1 MTDQL
6 IPVPFY
12 DDTLVLVDHAGQPF
26 VAMKPIVD
34 NMGLYWTGQHA
45 KLTDKFGSVIQII
58 CTTGAD
64 GKQYDMVC
72 LPLRKI
78 PAFLYSVNPSK
89 VKPELR
95 EKIVRYQDECDDALW
110 DYWTTGSASRPGAA
124 INDAQFISLNRAAT
138 ALLQLL
144 QRETDPEARRYVHD
158 QLVAVS
164 QKLGIKPPAL
174 EKIGRPALPDHE
186 SPLLEEFWDAV
197 DMMLADPDNSLN
209 HARSRGQIALNLPQ
223 LRAAAAARKLPLPD
237 MAELRGVLRACRDP
251 QFLAMKSVNS
261 PHLNATIKCWIFTD
275 RPDPSTLPLFSM
287 LQA

>member
-12 DDTLVLVDHAGQPF
+12 EDTLVLADHAGQPF
-26 VAMKPIVD
+26 VAMKPIVE
-34 NMGLYWTGQHA
+34 NMGLAWQSQHV
-45 KLTDKFGSVIQII
+45 KLTDKFSSTITII
-58 CTTGAD
+58 VTVGED
-64 GKQYDMVC
+64 GKNREMVC

-95 EKIVRYQDECDDALW
+95 EKIVRYQAECDDALW
-110 DYWTTGSASRPGAA
+110 DYWANGSASRPAAA

-144 QRETDPEARRYVHD
+144 QSETDPEARRYVHD

-174 EKIGRPALPDHE
+174 EKIGRAALPDHE

-197 DMMLADPDNSLN
+197 DVLLADPENSLN

-237 MAELRGVLRACRDP
+237 MAELRRVLRACRDP
-251 QFLAMKSVNS
+251 HFVAMKSVNS

-275 RPDPSTLPLFSM
+275 RPDPSTPSLFST
-287 LQA
+287 LSA

>member
-12 DDTLVLVDHAGQPF
+12 NDTLVLVDHAGQPF
-26 VAMKPIVD
+26 VAMKPIVE
-34 NMGLYWTGQHA
+34 NMGLAWQVQYR
-45 KLTDKFGSVIQII
+45 KLSEKFASTITIMVTVGE
-58 CTTGAD
+58 D
-64 GKQYDMVC
+64 GKNREMVC

-186 SPLLEEFWDAV
+186 NPLLEEFWDAV
-197 DMMLADPDNSLN
+197 DMLLADPDNSLN

-223 LRAAAAARKLPLPD
+223 LRAAAAASKLPLPD
-237 MAELRGVLRACRDP
+237 MAELRRVLRACRDP
-251 QFLAMKSVNS
+251 QFVAMKSVNS

-275 RPDPSTLPLFSM
+275 RPESATLPLFPTLS
-287 LQA
+287 A

>member
-12 DDTLVLVDHAGQPF
+12 GDTLVLVDHAGQPF
-26 VAMKPIVD
+26 VAMKPIVE

-45 KLTDKFGSVIQII
+45 KLTDKFGATIQII
-58 CTTGAD
+58 CTVGED
-64 GKQYDMVC
+64 GRQRDMVC

-110 DYWTTGSASRPGAA
+110 DYWANGSASRPGAA

-144 QRETDPEARRYVHD
+144 QRETDPEARRYIHD

-174 EKIGRPALPDHE
+174 EKIGRTAMPDHE

-197 DMMLADPDNSLN
+197 DVLLADPDNSLN

-223 LRAAAAARKLPLPD
+223 LRAAAAASKLPLPD
-237 MAELRGVLRACRDP
+237 MAELRRVLRACRDP
-251 QFLAMKSVNS
+251 HFVAMKSVNS

-275 RPDPSTLPLFSM
+275 RPDPATPSLFSTLS
-287 LQA
+287 A